1 MTPAE
6 DVSGLTRFGQM
17 ADQHWKEH
25 RPGLYQHLKA
35 SSLLMPALLNAQ
47 ERAKTMIG
55 QMVGEQGYDLESARE
70 AALREFVLLPSED
83 EEPVLSVDRMPFDQP
98 APTIRSRRKT
108 R

>member
-1 MTPAE
+1 MDPSEAT
-6 DVSGLTRFGQM
+6 GLTRFGAM

-25 RPGLYQHLKA
+25 RPRLYQHLKA
-35 SSLLMPALLNAQ
+35 RSLLMPALLNAQ

-55 QMVGEQGYDLESARE
+55 QMVSEQGYDLESARE

-108 R
+108 P